1 PAGPP
6 TFLDQAPLAAEAH
19 HGRPEPAEPCVER
32 SRRLPG
38 PAPPLGRGRRAVRP
52 TASGGHGRGGRGQ
65 RDRNAVTSAAAARSR
80 GRQPSWRSARASP
93 VTTGRRAGTACPAVG
108 TSAKGGSCVGGGGR
122 RPVSSHGP
130 PAGTTRSAGANTTAL
145 PTTT

>member
-1 PAGPP
+1 MRTDARTARGCAAPPSASFASTRQPAALSRIRRLFPPASWPCLLDSRTAARVALRAHAMTPTPPPAGPP

-52 TASGGHGRGGRGQ
+52 TAS
-65 RDRNAVTSAAAARSR
+65 
-80 GRQPSWRSARASP
+80 
-93 VTTGRRAGTACPAVG
+93 
-108 TSAKGGSCVGGGGR
+108 
-122 RPVSSHGP
+122 
-130 PAGTTRSAGANTTAL
+130 
-145 PTTT
+145 